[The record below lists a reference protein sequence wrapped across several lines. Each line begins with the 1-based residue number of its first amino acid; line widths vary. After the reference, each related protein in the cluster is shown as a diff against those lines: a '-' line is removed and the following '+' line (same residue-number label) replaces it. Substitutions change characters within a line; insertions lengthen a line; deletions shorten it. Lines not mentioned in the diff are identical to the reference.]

1 MIDRGVADRL
11 VHAVRSA
18 LMVVFLLGA
27 VKRFQQSVG
36 FLRAWTTGC
45 FHAGNRTVWACGR
58 MLTERHTDACEVGN
72 RILASEPCS
81 SIAKGE

>member
-36 FLRAWTTGC
+36 FFEGLD
-45 FHAGNRTVWACGR
+45 NR
-58 MLTERHTDACEVGN
+58 MLSCG
-72 RILASEPCS
+72 
-81 SIAKGE
+81 